1 MSLDL
6 KRAASEPITSV
17 DMLVSG
23 FRAAEKPQG
32 DLRLGLEHEKLL
44 YPVGS
49 SEPVPYEGD
58 SGVGALL
65 TRLAPD
71 GYIPFRETPDSP
83 VIALQRERGEATIS
97 LEPGG
102 QFELSGSPFHTAREA
117 HAENLAHLKQ
127 VKAAAGELGL
137 RLVTLGYRP
146 TGTTFTQPWMPKSRY
161 LVMRRTLPER
171 GRLALNMMLMTAT
184 GQVSLDWKD
193 EADCVRKTV
202 VIARLSPIMNALYA
216 NSPLVDGRP
225 SGYLSF
231 RNRVWDEVDPTRCG
245 YLPAFFD
252 GSFSYRA
259 YVEWALDAPL
269 LFLRRE
275 GQYLHPKLTF
285 RQLLEQG
292 FEGKPPDLADWTDHL
307 STLFPEVRLKK
318 VVEVRGADCGNA
330 AMTGALAALW
340 RGILYDAT
348 ALDEAER
355 LLPKLTYVE
364 HLAFH
369 DTARREGLAGR
380 LGARELYRLAEE
392 MVGIARRGLGRLDA
406 ADAPL
411 LEPLAEVAAS
421 KRSPAAELLEAWEKD
436 PRPETVLSL
445 RTV

>member
-17 DMLVSG
+17 DMLVAG
-23 FRAAEKPQG
+23 FRAAEKPRSG
-32 DLRLGLEHEKLL
+32 HRLGLEHEKFL

-49 SEPVPYEGD
+49 AKPLPYEGEV
-58 SGVGALL
+58 GVGALL
-65 TRLAPD
+65 EGLAPG
-71 GYIPFRETPDSP
+71 GYTPFRETPGSP
-83 VIALQRERGEATIS
+83 IIALQRREATIS

-102 QFELSGSPFHTAREA
+102 QLELSGSPFRTAREA
-117 HAENLAHLKQ
+117 HAENLGHLQ
-127 VKAAAGELGL
+127 EVKAVADALGL
-137 RLVTLGYRP
+137 RVIFLGYRP
-146 TGTTFTQPWMPKSRY
+146 TSTPADMPWMPKTRY

-184 GQVSLDWKD
+184 GQVSLDWAD

-202 VIARLSPIMNALYA
+202 VVARLAPLMNALYA
-216 NSPLVDGRP
+216 NSPLVEGKP

-269 LFLRRE
+269 LFLRRD
-275 GQYLHPKLTF
+275 GKYLHPKLTF
-285 RQLLEQG
+285 RQLLKEG
-292 FEGKPPDLADWTDHL
+292 FEGQPPDLADWTDHL

-318 VVEVRGADCGNA
+318 VVEVRGADCVNP

-355 LLPKLTYVE
+355 LLPKLSYSE
-364 HLAFH
+364 HRAFH
-369 DTARREGLAGR
+369 DTARREGLEGR
-380 LGARELYRLAEE
+380 LGSRELHRLAAE
-392 MVGIARRGLGRLDA
+392 MVAISRRGLERLDA
-406 ADAPL
+406 LDAPL

-421 KRSPAAELLEAWEKD
+421 GRSPAKAVLEAWEKD
-436 PRPETVLSL
+436 PRPESVLARFAL
-445 RTV
+445 

>member
-17 DMLVSG
+17 DMLVAG
-23 FRAAEKPQG
+23 FRAAEKPRSEH
-32 DLRLGLEHEKLL
+32 RLGLEHEKFL

-49 SEPVPYEGD
+49 AKPLPYEGD

-65 TRLAPD
+65 ARLAPG
-71 GYIPFRETPDSP
+71 GYTPFRETPESP
-83 VIALQRERGEATIS
+83 VIALQRGEATIS

-102 QFELSGSPFHTAREA
+102 QLELSGSPFRTAREA
-117 HAENLAHLKQ
+117 HAENLGHLQ
-127 VKAAAGELGL
+127 EVKAAADALGL
-137 RLVTLGYRP
+137 RVVFLGYRP
-146 TGTTFTQPWMPKSRY
+146 TSTTADMPWMPKTRY

-184 GQVSLDWKD
+184 GQVSLDWAD
-193 EADCVRKTV
+193 EADCARKTV
-202 VIARLSPIMNALYA
+202 VVARLAPLMNAMYA
-216 NSPLVDGRP
+216 NSPLVEGKP

-269 LFLRRE
+269 LFLRRD

-285 RQLLEQG
+285 RQLMK
-292 FEGKPPDLADWTDHL
+292 EGYEGQPPDLADWTDHL

-318 VVEVRGADCGNA
+318 VVEVRGADCVNP

-355 LLPKLTYVE
+355 LLPKLSYTE

-369 DTARREGLAGR
+369 DTARREGLEGR
-380 LGARELYRLAEE
+380 LGSRELHRLAAE
-392 MVGIARRGLGRLDA
+392 MVAIAQRGLRRLDA
-406 ADAPL
+406 QDAPL
-411 LEPLAEVAAS
+411 LEPLAEVTAS
-421 KRSPAAELLEAWEKD
+421 GRSPAKAVLEAWEQD
-436 PRPETVLSL
+436 PRPESVLARFAL
-445 RTV
+445 

>member
-6 KRAASEPITSV
+6 KRAASEAITSV
-17 DMLVSG
+17 DLLVAG
-23 FRAAEKPQG
+23 FRSAEKPRTQH
-32 DLRLGLEHEKLL
+32 RLGLEHEKFL

-49 SEPVPYEGD
+49 AKPLPYEGE

-65 TRLAPD
+65 ARLAPA
-71 GYIPFRETPDSP
+71 GYTPFRETPESP
-83 VIALQRERGEATIS
+83 VIALQRGEATIS

-102 QFELSGSPFHTAREA
+102 QLELSGSPFRTAREA
-117 HAENLAHLKQ
+117 HAENLGHLQ
-127 VKAAAGELGL
+127 EVKAAADSLGL
-137 RLVTLGYRP
+137 RVVFMGYRP
-146 TGTTFTQPWMPKSRY
+146 TVTPADMPWMPKTRY

-184 GQVSLDWKD
+184 GQVSLDWAD

-202 VIARLSPIMNALYA
+202 VVARLAPLMNALYA
-216 NSPLVDGRP
+216 NSPLVEGKP

-269 LFLRRE
+269 LFLRRNGE
-275 GQYLHPKLTF
+275 YLHPKLTF
-285 RQLLEQG
+285 RQLMKEG
-292 FEGKPPDLADWTDHL
+292 FEGQPPDLADWTDHL

-318 VVEVRGADCGNA
+318 VVEVRGADCVNP

-355 LLPKLTYVE
+355 LLPKLGYTE

-380 LGARELYRLAEE
+380 LGSQALSRLAAD
-392 MVGIARRGLGRLDA
+392 MVEIARRGLQRLDA
-406 ADAPL
+406 QDAPL
-411 LEPLAEVAAS
+411 LDPLAEVAAS
-421 KRSPAAELLEAWEKD
+421 GRSPAKAVLEAWEQD
-436 PRPETVLSL
+436 PRPESVMARFAL
-445 RTV
+445 